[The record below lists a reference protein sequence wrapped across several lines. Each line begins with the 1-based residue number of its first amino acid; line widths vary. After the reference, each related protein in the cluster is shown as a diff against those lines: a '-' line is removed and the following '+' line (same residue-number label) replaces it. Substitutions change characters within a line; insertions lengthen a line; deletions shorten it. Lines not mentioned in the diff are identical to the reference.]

1 MGFFINTN
9 NMKHLRTYE
18 QAHDYFNSLR
28 PSKSRRWTADKRP
41 LRNTRSTHLAV
52 QQTEH
57 LGVPCYDLLLY
68 RAPIIR
74 YFKPNDNGERAIW
87 VQTYQSTS
95 THQFMWAHDW
105 YSGKKI
111 VDQSNEACHVL
122 VSYEP
127 NAANRI
133 WGDEFTCKMVFD
145 ADMKLIREKS
155 VHIPAFRRSS
165 TATMR
170 ARRKALKSK
179 IEVMLA
185 MLEMQI
191 SSMIDESSYDIWEG
205 ANIGLNPPE
214 FPLLEH
220 AVRGVQMLE
229 KGGNPSDDDM
239 TRLMEYIRF
248 SAKHT
253 VRNTIDRR
261 MHDRFVDKKRWRAL
275 TDDAPEAEGMFR
287 DLPPDVQE
295 IIAPAASDI
304 FKAVTDR
311 VMNMAGLR
319 ADSRAPMGMFPAK
332 RPRSWYLSGPLDIAD
347 LLGADLYHKLVNRKG
362 VVY

>member
-18 QAHDYFNSLR
+18 QADEYFNMFR
-28 PSKSRRWTADKRP
+28 PSRSRRWTADRRP
-41 LRNTRSTHLAV
+41 LRDTRSTHLAV

-57 LGVPCYDLLLY
+57 LGVQCYDLLLY
-68 RAPIIR
+68 STPVIR
-74 YFKPNDNGERAIW
+74 YFKPNDNGDRAIW
-87 VQTYQSTS
+87 LQTYPTTS
-95 THQFMWAHDW
+95 TQQFMWAHNW

-111 VDQSNEACHVL
+111 VDQSNEACHAI
-122 VSYEP
+122 VSQEQR
-127 NAANRI
+127 AAGKL

-170 ARRKALKSK
+170 ARRKALKDK

-185 MLEMQI
+185 MLEMQV
-191 SSMIDESSYDIWEG
+191 SSMIDESSYDIWSG
-205 ANIGLNPPE
+205 ANIGLRPPE

-253 VRNTIDRR
+253 VTNTIERR
-261 MHDRFVDKKRWRAL
+261 MYERFVDKKRWRAL
-275 TDDAPEAEGMFR
+275 TDDAPEAEGMFK
-287 DLPPDVQE
+287 DLPPNMQE
-295 IIAPAASDI
+295 LIAPAASDI

-311 VMNMAGLR
+311 VMSMAGLH
-319 ADSRAPMGMFPAK
+319 ADSRVPMGMFPA
-332 RPRSWYLSGPLDIAD
+332 RMPRSWYLSGPLDLAD